1 MSCHALQR
9 MACSMLQGIF
19 LTKRL
24 NSHLLPLLHCRWFFT
39 YRFIGGI
46 YSEKIII
53 QKDTCTSMFT
63 APLFTI
69 AKTWKQPKRPS
80 TEECIKNMW
89 YIYTMKYYS
98 AMKKN
103 EIGIGLV
110 FCLSVLP
117 FADAARS
124 LQPQACCLLE
134 T

>member
-1 MSCHALQR
+1 
-9 MACSMLQGIF
+9 
-19 LTKRL
+19 
-24 NSHLLPLLHCRWFFT
+24 
-39 YRFIGGI
+39 
-46 YSEKIII
+46 
-53 QKDTCTSMFT
+53 MFT

-69 AKTWKQPKRPS
+69 AKTWKQPKCPS

-110 FCLSVLP
+110 LCLSVLP
-117 FADAARS
+117 FADAALS
-124 LQPQACCLLE
+124 LQPQVCHLLE